1 MIKEFKNT
9 SRAFFNRLNEPQ
21 VMEKIVSC
29 LIFTLELEQKGLKV
43 PVFFPCDKIWV

>member
-21 VMEKIVSC
+21 VMEKIVC